1 MADDQTDE
9 ILSRLRG
16 ISSDEKS
23 EIGKM
28 KCRIDDQARLIMMLK
43 KRNDEYILANMA
55 LDKHSIE
62 LERQIED
69 LRDQLEEDERM
80 KYKIEE
86 LRQTIE
92 QLKTSNAQW
101 ELKEQEFNKRFLFQN
116 DKYENVQQELLS
128 FKNKIQTLEKLLEES
143 YENIDRLKN
152 DSKKQLNQKENLID
166 NQTIQMNQL
175 QTQRKNLE
183 QIVEE
188 KEKTIQQIE
197 QRHLID
203 LDQLKSNKTSLEKQI
218 KQLEQRLQEYL
229 TNEEKLRQKL
239 TKTEHL
245 LNEANQRFI
254 NEEERINCD
263 VRVEKLQLKLIESQQ
278 KIENIEQ
285 EFLGYK
291 NYTTTLLNKEKHL
304 NERLQQLISGK
315 TS

>member
-9 ILSRLRG
+9 ILSRLRV
-16 ISSDEKS
+16 K
-23 EIGKM
+23 
-28 KCRIDDQARLIMMLK
+28 
-43 KRNDEYILANMA
+43 
-55 LDKHSIE
+55 
-62 LERQIED
+62 RQIED

-92 QLKTSNAQW
+92 QLKTSNVQW

-166 NQTIQMNQL
+166 NQTIQMNQF

-188 KEKTIQQIE
+188 KEKAIQQIE
-197 QRHLID
+197 QRHLND

>member
-92 QLKTSNAQW
+92 QLKTSNVQW

-166 NQTIQMNQL
+166 NQTIQMNQF

-188 KEKTIQQIE
+188 KEKAIQQIE
-197 QRHLID
+197 QRHLND

-229 TNEEKLRQKL
+229 TNEEKLP
-239 TKTEHL
+239 
-245 LNEANQRFI
+245 NQRFI

>member
-69 LRDQLEEDERM
+69 LQ
-80 KYKIEE
+80 
-86 LRQTIE
+86 
-92 QLKTSNAQW
+92 
-101 ELKEQEFNKRFLFQN
+101 
-116 DKYENVQQELLS
+116 
-128 FKNKIQTLEKLLEES
+128 
-143 YENIDRLKN
+143 
-152 DSKKQLNQKENLID
+152 
-166 NQTIQMNQL
+166 
-175 QTQRKNLE
+175 
-183 QIVEE
+183 
-188 KEKTIQQIE
+188 
-197 QRHLID
+197 
-203 LDQLKSNKTSLEKQI
+203 
-218 KQLEQRLQEYL
+218 
-229 TNEEKLRQKL
+229 KLRQKL

-254 NEEERINCD
+254 NEEERVNCD